1 MGFIILL
8 IVLIVLSIIIIIIS
22 NNKNLDLLNF
32 VGVVVVSISTM
43 ALIIMLL
50 ILPTMKSD
58 FEQYK
63 NEYQTTKMLI
73 DSYKG
78 EEYGNIN
85 ALTEK
90 IIYVNDK
97 IASHKAGSK
106 NFWINIWYSEEVGN
120 LEPITFK

>member
-1 MGFIILL
+1 MGYIILL
-8 IVLIVLSIIIIIIS
+8 IVLVVLSIISIKIAGK
-22 NNKNLDLLNF
+22 KNLEVLGF
-32 VGVVVVSISTM
+32 ASIVMIVINTLVLITM
-43 ALIIMLL
+43 LF
-50 ILPTMKSD
+50 ILSAMKPT
-58 FEQYK
+58 FETYK
-63 NEYQTTKMLI
+63 NEYQVTKMLV

-78 EEYGNIN
+78 EEYGNVN

-106 NFWINIWYSEEVGN
+106 NFWVNIWYSEEVGN